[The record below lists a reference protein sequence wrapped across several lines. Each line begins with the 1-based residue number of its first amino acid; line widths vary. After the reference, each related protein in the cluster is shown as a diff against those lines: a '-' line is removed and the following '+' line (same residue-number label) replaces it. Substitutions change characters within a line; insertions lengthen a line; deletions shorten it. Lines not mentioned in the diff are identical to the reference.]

1 MRDDSCRPHFLR
13 SSVVQDVRTLETP
26 SRALRDHLVAFGFS
40 ETRLGARRIVI
51 EYRAEDSES
60 LHGAVRDFMHDAIAR
75 GEDVEL
81 AAALHALG
89 SVPTRRAMIRA
100 RLRARMQPP
109 R

>member
-1 MRDDSCRPHFLR
+1 
-13 SSVVQDVRTLETP
+13 VQDVRTLETP

-40 ETRLGARRIVI
+40 ETRLGDRRIVI
-51 EYRAEDSES
+51 EYRAEDRES

-100 RLRARMQPP
+100 KLRARVQPP